1 MGNKKISYA
10 AIRPVLAKT
19 VQFLRY
25 QYYKAKGYN
34 IHRSTQMERNLNL
47 DRLNPKGIYIGRNTI
62 ITSGVTILSHKLI
75 PIKSQDKYIGRNVD
89 TRIGDFCVIGTG
101 AIILSG
107 ITIGNDVVV
116 AAGSVVTKDIPSNTI
131 VGGNPAKVIK
141 ANIQMENIEL

>member
-1 MGNKKISYA
+1 
-10 AIRPVLAKT
+10 
-19 VQFLRY
+19 
-25 QYYKAKGYN
+25 
-34 IHRSTQMERNLNL
+34 MERNLNL
-47 DRLNPKGIYIGRNTI
+47 DRLNPGGIYIGKNTI

-75 PIKSQDKYIGRNVD
+75 PIKSEDKYIGRNVD

-107 ITIGNDVVV
+107 VTIGNDVVV

-131 VGGNPAKVIK
+131 VGGNPAKVIR

>member
-1 MGNKKISYA
+1 MGFKLSYSS
-10 AIRPVLAKT
+10 IRPYLAAAM
-19 VQFLRY
+19 QALRY
-25 QYYKAKGYN
+25 RYYTAQGYHV
-34 IHRSTQMERNLNL
+34 HRSTQMERNLNL
-47 DRLNPKGIYIGRNTI
+47 DRLNPGGIYIGKNTI

-107 ITIGNDVVV
+107 VTIGNDVVV

-131 VGGNPAKVIK
+131 VGGNPAKIIR

>member
-1 MGNKKISYA
+1 MGFKLSYGS
-10 AIRPVLAKT
+10 IRPYLARAM
-19 VQFLRY
+19 QALRY
-25 QYYKAKGYN
+25 QYYTFQGY
-34 IHRSTQMERNLNL
+34 HVDRSTQMERNLNL
-47 DRLNPKGIYIGRNTI
+47 DRLNPGGIYIGKNTI

-107 ITIGNDVVV
+107 VTIGNDAVV

-131 VGGNPAKVIK
+131 VGGNPAKVIR